1 LTISGDNLES
11 LKGSP
16 QLEQARAKDV
26 EVLLLTDAID
36 DFWLPMAGTFEDK
49 PFKSLTRD
57 AVDLSKIGE
66 ADTAE
71 EEKAEDDPALDRL
84 VAHMKVTLGDAV
96 KDVRRSKRLTDSA
109 VCLVADAGGFDL
121 HLERFLKQHKQ
132 IEGLGARV
140 LEVNPKHPLVRAMA
154 NALGEGETPAAV
166 DELVRLLLDQ
176 ARVVEGEPL
185 PDPGAFSRRMSKLLQ
200 ANLPPAA

>member
-1 LTISGDNLES
+1 
-11 LKGSP
+11 
-16 QLEQARAKDV
+16 
-26 EVLLLTDAID
+26 
-36 DFWLPMAGTFEDK
+36 
-49 PFKSLTRD
+49 
-57 AVDLSKIGE
+57 
-66 ADTAE
+66 
-71 EEKAEDDPALDRL
+71 
-84 VAHMKVTLGDAV
+84 V

-109 VCLVADAGGFDL
+109 VCLVADEGGFDL

-140 LEVNPKHPLVRAMA
+140 LEVNPTHPLVRSMA
-154 NALGEGETPAAV
+154 NALGEGETPAEV